1 MMTDTVDSTELG
13 RGAAAVFS
21 PTLNAIFAPTK
32 AFEAL
37 AQRPLLACWPI
48 LWVTVLMMALG
59 AVNLDITRQIMW
71 VGMIE
76 GMAQQGQKIDVEQVR
91 TIVETMDKWA
101 PVWATAFN
109 LLFILAAGAFAA
121 LIWIAASMMGGSTK
135 FSHSFAVA
143 SVASVI
149 HPLLATA
156 FVTLV
161 WRLDPPEIRRT
172 ADFVQSMPSLGLSL
186 LLDTTEL
193 SPAMAQVAARVDVFN
208 FWWMAVVV
216 IGGEQL
222 LGLKRGSAMTLA
234 IVLWGLSLVLVAFW
248 TSLGS

>member
-13 RGAAAVFS
+13 RGAAAIFS

-59 AVNLDITRQIMW
+59 AVNLDITRQIMR
-71 VGMIE
+71 GMIE

-109 LLFILAAGAFAA
+109 SA
-121 LIWIAASMMGGSTK
+121 LHPRCRRFRGVDLDCCQHDGG
-135 FSHSFAVA
+135 
-143 SVASVI
+143 I
-149 HPLLATA
+149 
-156 FVTLV
+156 
-161 WRLDPPEIRRT
+161 D
-172 ADFVQSMPSLGLSL
+172 
-186 LLDTTEL
+186 
-193 SPAMAQVAARVDVFN
+193 QV
-208 FWWMAVVV
+208 
-216 IGGEQL
+216 L
-222 LGLKRGSAMTLA
+222 P
-234 IVLWGLSLVLVAFW
+234 
-248 TSLGS
+248 